1 MRLAAIQRRQP
12 LRGAELVR
20 TWRARAEQYPD
31 QLVDVMIERS
41 LTAGT
46 LAGGR
51 QDMPCSI
58 VATA

>member
-31 QLVDVMIERS
+31 QLVDVMI
-41 LTAGT
+41 
-46 LAGGR
+46 
-51 QDMPCSI
+51 
-58 VATA
+58 